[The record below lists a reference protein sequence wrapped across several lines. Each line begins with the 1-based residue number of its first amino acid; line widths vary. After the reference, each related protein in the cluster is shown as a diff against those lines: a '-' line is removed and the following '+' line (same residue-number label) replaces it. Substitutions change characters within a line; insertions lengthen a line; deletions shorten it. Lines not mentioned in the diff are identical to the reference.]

1 MSGAKWTEGQIGYLR
16 RNWPDKSDADIAK
29 ALKRSEDSVRTKRYQ
44 LGIRIDPADWSPE
57 EDAYILEHWQDQT
70 DEEMATSLH
79 RQPHAVY
86 ARGVS
91 LGLFRRK
98 AAIKGHRTWTA
109 EDLDYLRE
117 SWGTVSIGV
126 MCRRLK
132 RTKDAIINKSRR
144 LGLGAYL
151 DSGDYITLNQLL
163 IAATGTNAAYSYKT
177 ISWVKNRGLPVHTKT
192 VNSKKVRVVYLD
204 EFWEW
209 AEKNRSFL
217 DFSKMEPLALGEE
230 PAWVAEQRR
239 KDYKAFALQRK
250 DPWTPDEE
258 SRLVMLLKQHRYGY
272 AELSEMLHR
281 SAGAIQRKCNDL
293 GLRERPVKADNHGK
307 DSLWTESDIELL
319 VDGIRRGDS
328 YTMIGRAI
336 GKSEKAVRGKVYTVY
351 FTENADKV
359 RAMMGNG
366 PWGHGAPVPTV
377 KQAVVLSRTRAE
389 VKHDLELLCAVLAE
403 RVRELKKS
411 DYDHFFQRAMCMKW
425 DDLRSKCG
433 AGCDDCDSCSEFQRI
448 RPQYCVRCGATFYER
463 VENRVCKSC
472 RVARKKAAGR
482 KWYKTHARKTGG

>member
-1 MSGAKWTEGQIGYLR
+1 MSGTKWTEGQIGYLR

-44 LGIRIDPADWSPE
+44 LGIRVDPADWSPE
-57 EDAYILEHWQDQT
+57 EDAYILEHWHDQT
-70 DEEMATSLH
+70 NEEIATSLH

-117 SWGTVSIGV
+117 SWGTVSVGV

-132 RTKDAIINKSRR
+132 RTKGAIINKSRR

-192 VNSKKVRVVYLD
+192 INSKKVRVVYLD

-239 KDYKAFALQRK
+239 KDYQAFAIQRK

-258 SRLVMLLKQHRYGY
+258 SRLIMLLKQHRYGY

-293 GLRERPVKADNHGK
+293 GLKERPVKADNHGK
-307 DSLWTESDIELL
+307 DSLWTPSDIETLA
-319 VDGIRRGDS
+319 DGIRRGDS
-328 YTMIGRAI
+328 YTMIGRVI
-336 GKSEKAVRGKVYTVY
+336 GKSEKAVRGKVYTMY

-359 RAMMGNG
+359 RSMMGND

-389 VKHDLELLCAVLAE
+389 VKHDLERLCAVLAE
-403 RVRELKKS
+403 HVRELKKS

-425 DDLRSKCG
+425 DDLRSECS
-433 AGCDDCDSCSEFQRI
+433 AGCNDCDSCSEFQRI
-448 RPQYCVRCGATFYER
+448 QPQYCVRCGATFYER
-463 VENRVCKSC
+463 AENRVCKSC